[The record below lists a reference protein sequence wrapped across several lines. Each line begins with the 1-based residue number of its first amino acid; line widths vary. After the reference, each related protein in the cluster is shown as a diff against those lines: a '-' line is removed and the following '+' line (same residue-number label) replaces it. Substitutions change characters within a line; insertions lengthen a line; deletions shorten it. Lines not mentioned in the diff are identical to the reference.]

1 MSKRRDISPDEQ
13 QLWKM
18 VVDGVKPL
26 CSDRIKPNLSPTRL
40 RPITPPTPQPFSE
53 FIPAKFRLS
62 QKSLRLN
69 SLKKSV
75 VIEGTIDLHGF
86 TRDQASEALER
97 FMSTS
102 QRLNRHWVLVV
113 TGKGDFGINEESL
126 KLKKGVLQDFVPS
139 WLDQHSHYVVN
150 YINAKPEQGGSGALC
165 VHVRRLR

>member
-13 QLWKM
+13 QLWKA

-26 CSDRIKPNLSPTRL
+26 RSDRVKPNLSPTRL
-40 RPITPPTPQPFSE
+40 RPISPPTPQSFSE
-53 FIPAKFRLS
+53 FIPSKFRLS

-69 SLKKSV
+69 SLKKSI

-86 TRDQASEALER
+86 TRDQAAEALER

-102 QRLNRHWVLVV
+102 QRLNRRWVLIV
-113 TGKGDFGINEESL
+113 TGKGAAGIDEESL
-126 KLKKGVLQDFVPS
+126 RLKKGVLQDFVPS
-139 WLDQHSHYVVN
+139 WLDRHSYYVVN
-150 YINAKPEQGGSGALC
+150 YITAKPEQGGAGALC